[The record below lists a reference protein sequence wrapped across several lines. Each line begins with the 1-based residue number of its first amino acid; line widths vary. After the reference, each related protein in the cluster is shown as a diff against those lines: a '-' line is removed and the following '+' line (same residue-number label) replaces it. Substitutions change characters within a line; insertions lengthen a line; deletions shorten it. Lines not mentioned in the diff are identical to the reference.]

1 MSAKSGWVV
10 VLASASV
17 LAACQSS
24 PPTHYF
30 AMTEIAAPTAPRAGS
45 PAQIP
50 IRIERVT
57 IPGELDRLEFVRRST
72 SNRLQISTFDLWAA
86 PLEGMIRRVI
96 SGDLTARLAAGA
108 MASENE
114 PAAGEPRRHLYID
127 VQEFTG
133 DEHGAVTLHAT
144 WLIQTPNAPSQR
156 GTEEIKVEA
165 RDASADALA
174 AAMSRALA
182 DFADRIAT
190 ALAPQAGSE
199 KSA

>member
-1 MSAKSGWVV
+1 MSAKSGWAVT
-10 VLASASV
+10 LAAACM

-30 AMTEIAAPTAPRAGS
+30 AMTEIGPTAPRASG
-45 PAQIP
+45 PVQIP

-72 SNRLQISTFDLWAA
+72 SNRLQIATFDLWAA

-96 SGDLTARLAAGA
+96 AGDLAARLAAGA

-114 PAAGEPRRHLYID
+114 PATGEPRRHLYID

-133 DEHGAVTLHAT
+133 DEHSAVTLHAA
-144 WLIQTPNAPSQR
+144 WLLQTPNAPSER
-156 GTEEIKVEA
+156 GSEEIKVEA
-165 RDASADALA
+165 SGATADALA

-182 DFADRIAT
+182 DFADRIAA
-190 ALAPQAGSE
+190 ALAPHADSE
-199 KSA
+199 KSG

>member
-1 MSAKSGWVV
+1 MSAKPGWLIT
-10 VLASASV
+10 LAGVSV

-30 AMTEIAAPTAPRAGS
+30 AMTQSAPTAPRAS
-45 PAQIP
+45 WPAQIP

-72 SNRLQISTFDLWAA
+72 SNQLQIATFDLWAA

-96 SGDLTARLAAGA
+96 AGDLTARLAAGA

-114 PAAGEPRRHLYID
+114 PATGEPRRHLYID

-133 DEHGAVTLHAT
+133 DEHGAVTLHAA
-144 WLIQTPNAPSQR
+144 WVIQTPNAPSER
-156 GTEEIKVEA
+156 GTEEIKVA
-165 RDASADALA
+165 ASDATADALA

-182 DFADRIAT
+182 DFADRIAA
-190 ALAPQAGSE
+190 ALAPHADIE
-199 KSA
+199 KSG

>member
-1 MSAKSGWVV
+1 MSAKSGWILILSGV
-10 VLASASV
+10 AV

-30 AMTEIAAPTAPRAGS
+30 AMTEIAPTAPRTNWRA
-45 PAQIP
+45 PVP

-86 PLEGMIRRVI
+86 PIEGMIRRVI
-96 SGDLTARLAAGA
+96 AGDLTARLAAGA

-114 PAAGEPRRHLYID
+114 PMAGEPRRHLYID

-133 DEHGAVTLHAT
+133 DEHGAVTLRAA
-144 WLIQTPNAPSQR
+144 WLIQTPNAGSQR
-156 GTEEIKVEA
+156 GNEEIKA
-165 RDASADALA
+165 AASDATADALA

-182 DFADRIAT
+182 DFTDRIAA
-190 ALAPQAGSE
+190 ALAPQAGNAKSE
-199 KSA
+199 

>member
-10 VLASASV
+10 ILAGLCV

-30 AMTEIAAPTAPRAGS
+30 ALTEITPTAPRASG
-45 PAQIP
+45 PAQMP
-50 IRIERVT
+50 LRLERVT

-72 SNRLQISTFDLWAA
+72 TNRLQIATFDVWAA